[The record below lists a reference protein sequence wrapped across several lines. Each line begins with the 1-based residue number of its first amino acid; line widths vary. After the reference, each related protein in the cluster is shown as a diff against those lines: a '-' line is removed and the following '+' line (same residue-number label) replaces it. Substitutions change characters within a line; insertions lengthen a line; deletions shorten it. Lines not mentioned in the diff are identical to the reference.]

1 MLPHLAMVY
10 SKFKYLILVLN
21 ILSIFMRR
29 SVTVPTFSNIKV
41 LVRMQ
46 LLLVD
51 IAQKTLFSIFLR
63 RTLFYNTEN
72 AISTLLL

>member
-1 MLPHLAMVY
+1 MVY

-21 ILSIFMRR
+21 ILLIFIRR

-41 LVRMQ
+41 LVHIQ

-51 IAQKTLFSIFLR
+51 IAQKTLFSIFLK
-63 RTLFYNTEN
+63 RTLFYNTKN